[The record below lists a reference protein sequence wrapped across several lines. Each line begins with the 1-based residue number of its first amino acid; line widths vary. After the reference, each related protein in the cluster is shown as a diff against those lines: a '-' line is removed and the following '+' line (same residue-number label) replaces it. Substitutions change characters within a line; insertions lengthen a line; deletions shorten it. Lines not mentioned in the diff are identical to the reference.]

1 MKKPRVDRLLIDTVR
16 NMAKWRQECG
26 KRCPGMKDVRGNERW
41 ASTDL
46 GLFFTATLSKEY
58 LKS

>member
-1 MKKPRVDRLLIDTVR
+1 
-16 NMAKWRQECG
+16 MAKWRQECG

-46 GLFFTATLSKEY
+46 GLFFTAALSEEY
-58 LKS
+58 LKP